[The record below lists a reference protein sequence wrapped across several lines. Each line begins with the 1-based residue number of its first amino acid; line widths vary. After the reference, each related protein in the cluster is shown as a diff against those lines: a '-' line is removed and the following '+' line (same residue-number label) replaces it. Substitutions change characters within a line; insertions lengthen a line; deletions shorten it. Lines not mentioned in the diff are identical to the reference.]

1 MLPLLP
7 LSNGAPTEQRTRGP
21 NEPNLLTELNEEL
34 RGAIFA
40 IVASGNARAL
50 CDLLDRL
57 SRLNRPT
64 RDGDRRM
71 LLAMATQLHAADPG
85 MFRINPTQLPML
97 NNEQLRYRLLTYC
110 QAHYMRIYDSN
121 KHAAIIRMADWA
133 TNVDMMTTR
142 ADDPAWSL
150 TERTLMRTDTTFN
163 ELDEVADYMFKK
175 EFLGVVRPGDE
186 NFYQREPASQ
196 YEIYDTLLAHMRKK
210 YLAVQGATSV
220 AARRG
225 IDVPELQSRLYQYF
239 EGHIA
244 ELYNSVDGGMVRTLR
259 RTLRQMMS
267 STTSK

>member
-7 LSNGAPTEQRTRGP
+7 LSIGAPTEQRTRGP

-40 IVASGNARAL
+40 TVASGNARAL

-57 SRLNRPT
+57 SRLNRPI

-85 MFRINPTQLPML
+85 MFRISPTQLPML
-97 NNEQLRYRLLTYC
+97 TNEQLRDRLLKYC

-121 KHAAIIRMADWA
+121 KQSAIIMMADWA
-133 TNVDMMTTR
+133 TNVVTR
-142 ADDPAWSL
+142 ADDPGWKLA
-150 TERTLMRTDTTFN
+150 ERTLMMTYTTFN

-175 EFLGVVRPGDE
+175 ESLGVVRLGDE

-196 YEIYDTLLAHMRKK
+196 HEIYDTLLAHMRKK
-210 YLAVQGATSV
+210 YLAVQGATRV
-220 AARRG
+220 AALQG
-225 IDVPELQSRLYQYF
+225 IDAPELQSRLYQYF